1 MVRKIGMGRGQSRTQ
16 SNQWEDYLEA
26 DEKLLWQGAP
36 ATGLRFSSKGLFTSI
51 FGLFFFGFSVFWVTM
66 AASFGG
72 NTPLD
77 YLFPLFGLPFV
88 LVGFWMVVGHWFYDA
103 FKRKRSRYALTNRR
117 AIIARNLIRR
127 KMESYEITPQSPI
140 SLVEGALDTVNFAQR
155 TYRTKN
161 GTNTVNIGFRYIE
174 DGLKVFNVLKAMR
187 KEQK

>member
-1 MVRKIGMGRGQSRTQ
+1 MVRKIGMGRGQAQTH
-16 SNQWEDYLEA
+16 SNQWEDYLAA
-26 DEKLLWQGAP
+26 DERLLWQGAP
-36 ATGLRFSSKGLFTSI
+36 ATGLRFSAKGLFTSI
-51 FGLFFFGFSVFWVTM
+51 FGLFFFGFSVFWVAM

-103 FKRKRSRYALTNRR
+103 FKRKRSRYALTTKR
-117 AIIARNLIRR
+117 AIIARNLMRR

-140 SLVEGALDTVNFAQR
+140 SLVEGTLDTVNFAQR

-161 GTNTVNIGFRYIE
+161 GTNTVYTGFRFIE
-174 DGLKVFNVLKAMR
+174 DGQKVFSILMDIRA
-187 KEQK
+187 QKK